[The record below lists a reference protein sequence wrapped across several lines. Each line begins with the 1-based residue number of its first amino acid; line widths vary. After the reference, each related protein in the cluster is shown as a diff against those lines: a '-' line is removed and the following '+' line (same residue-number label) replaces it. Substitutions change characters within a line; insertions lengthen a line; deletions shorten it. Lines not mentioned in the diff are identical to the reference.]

1 LFRPGAL
8 ATLLQSR
15 GIRVH
20 VFPYKY
26 RFRDVRSVWRCIQ
39 WLATCI
45 RTDEAD
51 LLHSN
56 LTAHFIGAWS
66 ARMTEVPELWHLH
79 DYPFKFKPV
88 HAINRLIGAG
98 FLFVYNRV

>member
-1 LFRPGAL
+1 M
-8 ATLLQSR
+8 
-15 GIRVH
+15 H
-20 VFPYKY
+20 VFPTNIDFATSA
-26 RFRDVRSVWRCIQ
+26 RFAFSGRR
-39 WLATCI
+39 LAFEP
-45 RTDEAD
+45 DEAD